1 MTHNLSRNIQNGFYS
16 FSYTKI
22 RNKSYI
28 IILFF
33 SGSKCSEGL
42 RSLPKAQKL
51 GIAFSSLALKA
62 KEAPFRR
69 SGSVLTPSI
78 YSTSRLFKASKINST
93 VIKTEN
99 ISSYETGLQERRLTC
114 STGGSLGNF

>member
-1 MTHNLSRNIQNGFYS
+1 MTHTFSRIIQNGFYPS
-16 FSYTKI
+16 SYSKI
-22 RNKSYI
+22 RNNPTLQFY
-28 IILFF
+28 F

-42 RSLPKAQKL
+42 RSLPKAKKL
-51 GIAFSSLALKA
+51 GIVFSSLALKA

-69 SGSVLTPSI
+69 SRSILAPSI
-78 YSTSRLFKASKINST
+78 YSTRRLFKARKINST